1 MIGSN
6 ENTQVLMAAKAPEKK
21 PFQLPP
27 KPSVVINV
35 PVRSKP
41 KSILPRPPEKEKAQK
56 QVEEETEVEKEIE
69 EELEREAAKEV
80 PKAPDTTAKPAKV
93 DKPAGRPF
101 DNVEPV
107 NQDKL
112 PNTKELDERKLAD
125 ENDFPDLAELTRV
138 IMEGNIDTPSAHR
151 KRRTD
156 ELIAERILQGEIVL
170 KAHEVVELAPSVK
183 RCLARKL
190 KNRNVKP
197 RTAKV
202 QKRKGAEMTIG
213 ETAKPVTLEVE
224 EIDYFNVEDMSSYTY
239 EVLTEGKYA
248 GAVRH
253 RDPVEQFLKDRP
265 KEDKEKPFIM
275 AARLSEALRVTV
287 PTIEDKFQKECI
299 MDSGSQII
307 SMNFDVAMK
316 MNLDYDPT
324 IKIHMQSANGD
335 LNATAGLAE
344 DVHFTFGT
352 FHVYLQ
358 VHLIR
363 DTPYD
368 VLIGRPFDVLFG
380 TQIHNNFEG
389 GQIITLRDRH
399 SGKQRVIPT
408 FERHKSPVGKDFKP
422 DVVEIPT
429 PLPDQQQSEPPSKPE
444 QRGPEET
451 EEPNKPREQNE
462 AVNFQGTSMIS

>member
-1 MIGSN
+1 
-6 ENTQVLMAAKAPEKK
+6 V
-21 PFQLPP
+21 
-27 KPSVVINV
+27 
-35 PVRSKP
+35 
-41 KSILPRPPEKEKAQK
+41 
-56 QVEEETEVEKEIE
+56 
-69 EELEREAAKEV
+69 KEV
-80 PKAPDTTAKPAKV
+80 PKEKPKAPSTTAKPAQV
-93 DKPAGRPF
+93 NKPAGRPF
-101 DNVEPV
+101 DNVIPV
-107 NQDKL
+107 NQDRI
-112 PNTKELDERKLAD
+112 PNTMDLDNRKLAD

-151 KRRTD
+151 KRQAD

-202 QKRKGAEMTIG
+202 QKKKGPEMTMG
-213 ETAKPVTLEVE
+213 ETAKPAAAPETE
-224 EIDYFNVEDMSSYTY
+224 EIDYYNVEDMSGYTY
-239 EVLTEGKYA
+239 EILSEGKHV
-248 GAVRH
+248 GAVIH

-265 KEDKEKPFIM
+265 REDKDKPFIM
-275 AARLSEALRVTV
+275 KSRTSEALRVTV
-287 PTIEDKFQKECI
+287 PTIQDKFQKECI

-307 SMNFDVAMK
+307 SMNFEVAMQ

-344 DVHFTFGT
+344 NVHFVFGT

-358 VHLIR
+358 IHLIR

-408 FERHKSPVGKDFKP
+408 FERHHSPVGKDFKLKT
-422 DVVEIPT
+422 VEIPA
-429 PLPDQQQSEPPSKPE
+429 PLPEVHEAEPPKETS
-444 QRGPEET
+444 QRDPEET
-451 EEPNKPREQNE
+451 NDEPQRPREQKE
-462 AVNFQGTSMIS
+462 AVNFQETSRSS